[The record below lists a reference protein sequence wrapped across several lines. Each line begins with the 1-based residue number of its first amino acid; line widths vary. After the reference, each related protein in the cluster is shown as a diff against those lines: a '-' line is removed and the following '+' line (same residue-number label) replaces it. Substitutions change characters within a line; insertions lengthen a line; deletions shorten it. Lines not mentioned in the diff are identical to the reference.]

1 VQTAGVPLSS
11 FAEVKFAGSTMVDRD
26 SRRACAQLLR
36 RLMRGEM
43 GGEEFEFAVDQ
54 LGSADSGI
62 RAIKSQAWA
71 CYSDYSPVERS
82 VARAVRTEIAR
93 SILFLQGDAEYR
105 WPPYPSGDFPIYNWL
120 FNILTLG
127 WWERRKANRLE
138 EWQRHGDSA
147 VWPFHSRAE
156 YDAAC
161 ARPQFLVG
169 SS

>member
-1 VQTAGVPLSS
+1 
-11 FAEVKFAGSTMVDRD
+11 MVDRD

-43 GGEEFEFAVDQ
+43 EGEEFEFAVDQ
-54 LGSADSGI
+54 LGSADPGI
-62 RAIKSQAWA
+62 RAIKTQAWA

-82 VARAVRTEIAR
+82 VARAVRPEIAR
-93 SILFLQGDAEYR
+93 SILFLRSDAEYL

-127 WWERRKANRLE
+127 CWERRKANRLR
-138 EWQRHGDSA
+138 EWQDHGDFA
-147 VWPFHSRAE
+147 VWPFHSRSE
-156 YDAAC
+156 FDAAC
-161 ARPQFLVG
+161 VRPRFLVG